1 MFILVLKTFF
11 FNGVEVNSTWI
22 MKGKGEKNVGAN
34 ICFSEMA
41 QFPQS
46 KILVLAKGA
55 FKLFILGKTEL

>member
-1 MFILVLKTFF
+1 
-11 FNGVEVNSTWI
+11 

-34 ICFSEMA
+34 IYFSEMA